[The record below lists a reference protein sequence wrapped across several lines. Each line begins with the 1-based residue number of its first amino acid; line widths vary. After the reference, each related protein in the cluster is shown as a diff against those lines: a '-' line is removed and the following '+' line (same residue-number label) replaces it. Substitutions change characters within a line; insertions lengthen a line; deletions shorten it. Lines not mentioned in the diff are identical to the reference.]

1 MLVGVIDIGGSNI
14 GSVANILDFLN
25 VKKKIL
31 KTFKKDIFKSC
42 NKIILPGVGSFKKA
56 MDNLKKNNFIDPLN
70 EAFRS
75 NKPILGICLGMQL
88 MCKSSIEGG
97 ESKGLNWFNVDVKK
111 FNIKK
116 TGKIPIIG
124 WNSVNKKKNKIFNNI
139 PNNADFYFLH
149 SYYVPINKIYTIGK
163 SDVNFKY
170 SSVIFKKNV
179 YGFQFHPEKSQ
190 KHGIQMIKNFINIKC

>member
-124 WNSVNKKKNKIFNNI
+124 WNSVNKKKIKYLIIFLI
-139 PNNADFYFLH
+139 MQIFIFC
-149 SYYVPINKIYTIGK
+149 I
-163 SDVNFKY
+163 
-170 SSVIFKKNV
+170 VIT
-179 YGFQFHPEKSQ
+179 FQL
-190 KHGIQMIKNFINIKC
+190 IKFTLLVSLTLILSIAQ